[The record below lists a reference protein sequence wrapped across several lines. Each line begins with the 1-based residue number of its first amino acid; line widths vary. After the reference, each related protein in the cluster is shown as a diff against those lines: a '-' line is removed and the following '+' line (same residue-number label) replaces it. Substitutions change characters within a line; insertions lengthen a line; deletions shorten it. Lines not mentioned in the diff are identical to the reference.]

1 MSRDPVIQEVIRNYL
16 HRVAQD
22 METALIR
29 SAYSIAIYDSKDF
42 ACGVVDPDCNL
53 LAQSLAG
60 TPVFANNLSNAVE
73 ATFEALEEEML
84 EPGDVILC
92 NDPYLGGG
100 SHGND
105 VTCIYPVFFGS
116 KLVAFTAVK
125 GHVLDMGGAHPSGYQ
140 TNTTEVFQE
149 LFRVPPVKFY
159 KKGEINRDLERILT
173 TNIRLPAEV
182 MGDIRAMVASLRVGG
197 KRIEE
202 IITKYG
208 LDNYTEYVKNILDQS
223 ELQARMKLNELPKG
237 SFEGEYFLDGDG
249 DDEHPISQ
257 KLRVHMK
264 ATIKKDEFIIDL
276 SESADQS
283 AGPMNSPRSNTISYA
298 KYAFKSLID
307 PLSLINDGF
316 FRPLKVITRRGSIF
330 DPIPPAPVNLWLE
343 TPHSIVDLLFKV
355 LSRVLPNR
363 TVGGTFGSDVIDFI
377 YGDDK
382 INRRFF
388 VLVDT
393 LQGGWGGTP
402 EFDGVTTYAVCEG
415 NVSYPM
421 MEMLEANYP
430 LQVLKWE
437 LIKDSGGPGK
447 MRGGLGVRRDY
458 KLRDPCHITFC
469 YERSRYSPPWG
480 VLGGKEGST
489 NHVVLDPDG
498 SSTKHQKVTHYPLQ
512 SNDIVSF
519 RTGGGGGYGDPLERD
534 PSQVI
539 RDITLGYVSE
549 EKAKTEYGVV
559 FTPNKKNVD
568 QIETDKIRARLRP
581 SRN

>member
-1 MSRDPVIQEVIRNYL
+1 
-16 HRVAQD
+16 

-60 TPVFANNLSNAVE
+60 TPVFANNLANAVE
-73 ATFEALEEEML
+73 ATYDSLGEEPL

-105 VTCIYPVFFGS
+105 ITCLFPVFVGDH
-116 KLVAFTAVK
+116 LIAFTSVK

-149 LFRVPPVKFY
+149 LFRVPPVKLFR
-159 KKGEINRDLERILT
+159 KGEINPDVERLLE
-173 TNIRLPAEV
+173 TNIRLPSEV
-182 MGDIRAMVASLRVGG
+182 MGDIRAMVAALKVGG

-202 IITKYG
+202 LVSKYG
-208 LDNYTEYVKNILDQS
+208 LENYREYVKNILDQS
-223 ELQARMKLNELPKG
+223 EQQARLKLKELPKG
-237 SFEGEYFLDGDG
+237 TFEGEYFLDGDG
-249 DDEHPISQ
+249 DDEHPISK

-264 ATIKKDEFIIDL
+264 VTIREDECVIDL
-276 SESADQS
+276 TGSSDQS
-283 AGPMNSPRSNTISYA
+283 TGPMNSPRSNTISYA
-298 KYAFKSLID
+298 KYAFKSLIE

-316 FRPLKVITRRGSIF
+316 FRPLKVIVRRGSIF

-355 LSRVLPNR
+355 LAPALPQR
-363 TVGGTFGSDVIDFI
+363 TIGGTFGSDVIDFI
-377 YGDDK
+377 YGRDAND
-382 INRRFF
+382 RFY

-402 EFDGVTTYAVCEG
+402 FFDGITAYAVCEG

-421 MEMLEANYP
+421 TEMLEANYP
-430 LQVLKWE
+430 LEVVRWE
-437 LIKDSGGPGK
+437 LLQDSGGPGK
-447 MRGGLGVRRDY
+447 YRGGLGVRRDY
-458 KLRDPCHITFC
+458 RMRYPCRVTFC
-469 YERSRYSPPWG
+469 YERHQYSPPWG

-489 NHVVLDPDG
+489 NVVVLEPDG
-498 SSTKHQKVTHYPLQ
+498 KSPVTHSKVTHFPL
-512 SNDIVSF
+512 DRGTIISF
-519 RTGGGGGYGDPLERD
+519 RTGGGGGYGNPLERD
-534 PSQVI
+534 ASLVR
-539 RDITLGYVSE
+539 RDVMLGYVSE
-549 EKAKTEYGVV
+549 EKAREAYGVLISSNDDDRRIV
-559 FTPNKKNVD
+559 KAATGK
-568 QIETDKIRARLRP
+568 LR
-581 SRN
+581 SELK

>member
-1 MSRDPVIQEVIRNYL
+1 MKETYLQKKDPITQEIVRNYL
-16 HRVAQD
+16 HRIAQD

-42 ACGVVDPDCNL
+42 ACGIVDANCNL
-53 LAQSLAG
+53 LAQSQAG

-73 ATFEALEEEML
+73 ATYDSLGDEEEL

-105 VTCIYPVFFGS
+105 VTCLFPVFV
-116 KLVAFTAVK
+116 KNKEVAFTSVK

-149 LFRVPPVKFY
+149 LFRIPPVKLF
-159 KKGEINRDLERILT
+159 KKGEMNRDVERLLL

-182 MGDIRAMVASLRVGG
+182 MGDIRAMVAALRVGG
-197 KRIEE
+197 RRIEQLIE
-202 IITKYG
+202 KYG
-208 LDNYTEYVKNILDQS
+208 LENYSEYIRDILDQS
-223 ELQARMKLNELPKG
+223 EQRARQKLQELPEG
-237 SFEGEYFLDGDG
+237 TFEGEYYLDGDG

-257 KLRVHMK
+257 KLLVHMK
-264 ATIKKDEFIIDL
+264 VTIKKDELVMDL
-276 SESADQS
+276 RGSADQS

-316 FRPLKVITRRGSIF
+316 FRPLRVETRYGSIF

-355 LSRVLPNR
+355 LAPVLPHR
-363 TVGGTFGSDVIDFI
+363 TIGGTFGSDVIDFI
-377 YGDDK
+377 YGKDGSD
-382 INRRFF
+382 RFY

-402 EFDGVTTYAVCEG
+402 TADGVTAYAVCEG

-421 MEMLEANYP
+421 TEMLEANYP
-430 LQVLKWE
+430 LEVLKWE
-437 LIKDSGGPGK
+437 LIQDSGGPGK
-447 MRGGLGVRRDY
+447 FRGGLGVCREYRMRY
-458 KLRDPCHITFC
+458 PSRITFC
-469 YERSRYSPPWG
+469 YERNKYSPPWG
-480 VLGGKEGST
+480 VLGGKDGAR
-489 NHVVLDPDG
+489 NHVVLEG
-498 SSTKHQKVTHYPLQ
+498 GKLHSKVTHFPLEGGA
-512 SNDIVSF
+512 IISF
-519 RTGGGGGYGDPLERD
+519 RTGGGGGYGNPLERD
-534 PSQVI
+534 PSLVLH
-539 RDITLGYVSE
+539 DVELGYVSN
-549 EKAKTEYGVV
+549 EKSAEEYGVILSR
-559 FTPNKKNVD
+559 KDGKMQVD
-568 QIETDKIRARLRP
+568 SRATERARHD
-581 SRN
+581 

>member
-1 MSRDPVIQEVIRNYL
+1 MKKDPVTQEIVRNYL

-42 ACGVVDPDCNL
+42 ACGVVDADCNL

-73 ATFEALEEEML
+73 ATYDQLGEEEEI
-84 EPGDVILC
+84 EPGDVFLC

-105 VTCIYPVFFGS
+105 VTCLFPVFAENEPI
-116 KLVAFTAVK
+116 AFTAVK

-149 LFRVPPVKFY
+149 LFRIPPVKLY
-159 KKGEINRDLERILT
+159 KKGEANRDVERLLQ

-197 KRIEE
+197 SRIEQLIE
-202 IITKYG
+202 KYG
-208 LDNYTEYVKNILDQS
+208 LENYKEYVKDILDQS
-223 ELQARMKLNELPKG
+223 ELQARQKLAELPQG
-237 SFEGEYFLDGDG
+237 TFEGEYFLDGDG

-264 ATIKKDEFIIDL
+264 VTIKKDELLMDL
-276 SESADQS
+276 RDSADQS

-316 FRPLKVITRRGSIF
+316 FRPLKVETRHGSIF

-355 LSRVLPNR
+355 VAPVLPQR
-363 TVGGTFGSDVIDFI
+363 TIGGTFGSDVIDFI
-377 YGDDK
+377 YGKDGSD
-382 INRRFF
+382 RFY

-402 EFDGVTTYAVCEG
+402 AADGITAYAVCEG

-421 MEMLEANYP
+421 TEMLEANYP
-430 LQVLKWE
+430 LEVLRWE
-437 LIKDSGGPGK
+437 LIQDSGGPGK
-447 MRGGLGVRRDY
+447 FRGGLGVRRDY
-458 KLRDPCHITFC
+458 RMKYPSHITFC
-469 YERSRYSPPWG
+469 YERNKYSPPWG
-480 VLGGKEGST
+480 VLGGKDGTT
-489 NHVVLDPDG
+489 NHVVLERAMNH
-498 SSTKHQKVTHYPLQ
+498 SKVTHYPLE
-512 SNDIVSF
+512 SSAVISF
-519 RTGGGGGYGDPLERD
+519 RTGGGGGYGNPKERE
-534 PSQVI
+534 SHLVL
-539 RDITLGYVSE
+539 RDVLLGYVSE
-549 EKAKTEYGVV
+549 EKAREEYEVIL
-559 FTPNKKNVD
+559 TREDDKLRIDEPA
-568 QIETDKIRARLRP
+568 TRKIRTET
-581 SRN
+581 S